1 MASAFTDASSTA
13 PAAMSFASFAIG
25 SNEVVAMSIAPSIA
39 VLIISAI
46 RTNVIEMSS
55 AISSSFVTFTISAR
69 TITATATA
77 KWMRMFRCV
86 RSTWM
91 IPSTA

>member
-1 MASAFTDASSTA
+1 
-13 PAAMSFASFAIG
+13 MSFASFAIG
-25 SNEVVAMSIAPSIA
+25 SNDVVAMSIAPSMA

-46 RTNVIEMSS
+46 RTKVMEIRS

-69 TITATATA
+69 TITTNATP

-91 IPSTA
+91 IPSVA

>member
-1 MASAFTDASSTA
+1 
-13 PAAMSFASFAIG
+13 MSFASFAIG
-25 SNEVVAMSIAPSIA
+25 SNDVVAMSIAPSTA

-46 RTNVIEMSS
+46 STNVIEISS
-55 AISSSFVTFTISAR
+55 AISSSFVTFTISA
-69 TITATATA
+69 TTSTTNATA

-91 IPSTA
+91 IPSNA

>member
-1 MASAFTDASSTA
+1 MIAAISTA

-25 SNEVVAMSIAPSIA
+25 SKEVVATSIAASSA

-46 RTNVIEMSS
+46 STNAIAISS
-55 AISSSFVTFTISAR
+55 AISSSLVTSATIATTS
-69 TITATATA
+69 TATATA
-77 KWMRMFRCV
+77 KWIRMFRCV

-91 IPSTA
+91 IPSKA